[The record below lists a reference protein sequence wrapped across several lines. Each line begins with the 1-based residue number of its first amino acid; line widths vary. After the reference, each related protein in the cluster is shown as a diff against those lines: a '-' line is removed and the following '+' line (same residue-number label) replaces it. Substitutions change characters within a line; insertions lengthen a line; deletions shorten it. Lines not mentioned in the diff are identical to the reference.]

1 MLLGCA
7 RVCFL
12 LNLIVLNVWGVCL
25 CRSALRPLSL
35 ASMVRDCA
43 SCVHVP
49 ALQPHTS
56 LALAF
61 CVTLP
66 SRIVYRVS
74 STAIAFASGMAATS
88 AVIHLLSTGDHVICI
103 DDVYG
108 GTQRYFRRTVAPVSG
123 SADADTLTR

>member
-1 MLLGCA
+1 MTVVRA
-7 RVCFL
+7 FTS
-12 LNLIVLNVWGVCL
+12 VL
-25 CRSALRPLSL
+25 RSRTPS
-35 ASMVRDCA
+35 R
-43 SCVHVP
+43 
-49 ALQPHTS
+49 
-56 LALAF
+56 LALTV

-66 SRIVYRVS
+66 SRIVCRVS
-74 STAIAFASGMAATS
+74 SAAIAFASGMAATS